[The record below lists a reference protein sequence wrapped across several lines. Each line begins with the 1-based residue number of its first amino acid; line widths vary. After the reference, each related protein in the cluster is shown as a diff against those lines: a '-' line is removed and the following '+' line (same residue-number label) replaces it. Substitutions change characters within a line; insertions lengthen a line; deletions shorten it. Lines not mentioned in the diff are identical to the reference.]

1 MTLMVF
7 ILIAYLLGSIPFAVI
22 TSRVFRLP
30 DPRTFGSKNPGATN
44 MLRSGNK
51 VAAVLTLLGDAGKGL
66 LVVILA
72 KHFAP
77 TWGIDDDAIAIMA
90 LAVFFGHIW
99 SVFLYFRGGRGV
111 ATALGVAIGLNLWTG
126 LLAIVTWLIVAAIW
140 RISSLSALVAAVLT
154 PVYAWIFLG
163 FETASTLV
171 IFIMSLL
178 LIWRHKSNI
187 AKLIS
192 GKEARIGKSGTP

>member
-22 TSRVFRLP
+22 TSRVFKLP

-66 LVVILA
+66 LVVVLA
-72 KHFAP
+72 KYFAP
-77 TWGIDDDAIAIMA
+77 SWGLDDDAIAIMA

-126 LLAIVTWLIVAAIW
+126 LLAIVTWVIVAAIW

-178 LIWRHKSNI
+178 LVWRHKSNI
-187 AKLIS
+187 ANLIS

>member
-1 MTLMVF
+1 
-7 ILIAYLLGSIPFAVI
+7 
-22 TSRVFRLP
+22 
-30 DPRTFGSKNPGATN
+30 

-51 VAAVLTLLGDAGKGL
+51 AAAVLTLLGDAGKGL
-66 LVVILA
+66 LAVVLA
-72 KHFAP
+72 KHFTP
-77 TWGIDDDAIAIMA
+77 TWGLDDDAIAIIA
-90 LAVFFGHIW
+90 LAVFLGHIW

-111 ATALGVAIGLNLWTG
+111 ATALGVAIGLNLWAG
-126 LLAIVTWLIVAAIW
+126 LLAIVTWVIVAAIW

-187 AKLIS
+187 ANLIS
-192 GKEARIGKSGTP
+192 GKEARIGKSSTP

>member
-22 TSRVFRLP
+22 TSRVFKLP

-66 LVVILA
+66 LVVVLA
-72 KHFAP
+72 KYFAP
-77 TWGIDDDAIAIMA
+77 SWGLDDDAIAIMA

-126 LLAIVTWLIVAAIW
+126 LLAIVTWVIVAAIW

-187 AKLIS
+187 ANLIS
-192 GKEARIGKSGTP
+192 GKEARIGKSSTP

>member
-7 ILIAYLLGSIPFAVI
+7 ILLAYLLGSIPFAVVA
-22 TSRVFRLP
+22 SRVFGLP

-51 VAAVLTLLGDAGKGL
+51 AAAILTLLGDAGKGL
-66 LVVILA
+66 LAVVLA
-72 KHFAP
+72 KHFTP
-77 TWGIDDDAIAIMA
+77 IWGLDNDAIAIVA
-90 LAVFFGHIW
+90 LVVFLGHIW
-99 SVFLYFRGGRGV
+99 SVFLHFRGGRGV
-111 ATALGVAIGLNLWTG
+111 ATAMGVVIGLNLWTG
-126 LLAIVTWLIVAAIW
+126 LLAIVTWVIVAAIW

-171 IFIMSLL
+171 IFIVSLL

-187 AKLIS
+187 ANLIS

>member
-51 VAAVLTLLGDAGKGL
+51 AAAVLTLLGDAGKGL
-66 LVVILA
+66 LVVVLA

-77 TWGIDDDAIAIMA
+77 AWGLDDDAIAIMA
-90 LAVFFGHIW
+90 LAVFLGHIW

-111 ATALGVAIGLNLWTG
+111 ATALGVAIGLNLWAG
-126 LLAIVTWLIVAAIW
+126 LLAVMTWVIVAAIW

-171 IFIMSLL
+171 IFIMSILL
-178 LIWRHKSNI
+178 VWRHKSNI
-187 AKLIS
+187 ANLIS

>member
-1 MTLMVF
+1 MTLIVF
-7 ILIAYLLGSIPFAVI
+7 ILLAYLLGSIPFAVI

-51 VAAVLTLLGDAGKGL
+51 AAAVLTLLGDAGKGL
-66 LVVILA
+66 LVVVLA

-77 TWGIDDDAIAIMA
+77 VWGFDDDAIAIMA
-90 LAVFFGHIW
+90 LAVFLGHIW
-99 SVFLYFRGGRGV
+99 SAFLYFRGGRGV

-126 LLAIVTWLIVAAIW
+126 LLAIATWVIVAAIW

-171 IFIMSLL
+171 IFIISLL

-187 AKLIS
+187 ANLIS
-192 GKEARIGKSGTP
+192 GKEARIGRSGTP